1 MITKVFSVY
10 DVKAGFYG
18 QPFFSPNSD
27 TAKRSFSDA
36 CRDEKSMVYKHPN
49 DFVLFEV
56 GEFDDLVGE
65 ISSFKPVNLG
75 SGVTFKGVEVHVDYE
90 LPKSNSKKVE
100 VA

>member
-18 QPFFSPNSD
+18 QPFFSPNKE
-27 TAKRSFSDA
+27 TALRSFGDA
-36 CRDEKSMVYKHPN
+36 CKDEKSMVHKHPS

-56 GEFDDLVGE
+56 GEFDDIIGE
-65 ISSFKPVNLG
+65 VSSFKPVNLG
-75 SGVTFKGVEVHVDYE
+75 SGISFKGVEVHVDYE
-90 LPKSNSKKVE
+90 LPSGNSKKVE